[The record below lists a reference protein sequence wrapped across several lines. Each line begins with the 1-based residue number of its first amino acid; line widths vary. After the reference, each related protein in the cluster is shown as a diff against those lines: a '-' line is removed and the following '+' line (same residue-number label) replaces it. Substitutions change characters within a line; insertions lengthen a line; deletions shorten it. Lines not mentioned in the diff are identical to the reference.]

1 MFTPPVFHGT
11 PEEDIGDW
19 LLFYER
25 AAEFNGWDGTRRE
38 QYLCV
43 ALEGNARKWYTTTLR
58 GANTPTTWETWKTAL
73 KETFGNRSMREW
85 AHLRLS
91 QRFQLSSEPPEQYFY
106 DVLQLCS
113 RVNENMTEEE
123 KLRQLTRGLRP
134 EVLERVVLTNPQ
146 TTAEFLTTLQR
157 LTQASQMAQHNMW
170 TMPTHPL
177 PGFNSPAPQQA
188 SQTTRSSQSP
198 SDFQRA
204 ALPMTTAPGFYEQ
217 PGTSSSLPEVTS
229 LPQLHSE
236 AAWTKQKFRT
246 TMKYRTHR
254 EAQPLVSQPFEVRAY
269 DEFVTRGNAA
279 LFRCHLPSFAKDV
292 LVITAWLRDDGL
304 LIHSPIT
311 EGKFAL
317 CEFYRNKLQPFH
329 FCEAGRP
336 AELYS
341 IHGRNAHAPVSRFF
355 TSDPPPI
362 VDTSPANQ
370 SRSHTAQVTTN
381 GFSTNSLRNLAVAP
395 GKCSAGVEYCRR
407 RASRLCCASVA
418 RSSSVAL
425 ARQRPLHQCRD
436 IDLRTMPLP
445 DIKSPLQRGHHVAR
459 RVEDDVDVV
468 VDADVGVD
476 APRNVNHRYDVTLT
490 SS

>member
-1 MFTPPVFHGT
+1 MVEVRGNPSSKVEYDGGTSYVVRQRASSSVTTADLGETAERRILRSGRTINTAAMATNENSGAGQTPGATAFRSMFTPPVFHGT

-204 ALPMTTAPGFYEQ
+204 ALPMTTAPGFYQQ

-236 AAWTKQKFRT
+236 VGNFFKTLTDVLRPLAEYNGRRT
-246 TMKYRTHR
+246 TF
-254 EAQPLVSQPFEVRAY
+254 P
-269 DEFVTRGNAA
+269 
-279 LFRCHLPSFAKDV
+279 
-292 LVITAWLRDDGL
+292 
-304 LIHSPIT
+304 
-311 EGKFAL
+311 
-317 CEFYRNKLQPFH
+317 
-329 FCEAGRP
+329 
-336 AELYS
+336 
-341 IHGRNAHAPVSRFF
+341 
-355 TSDPPPI
+355 
-362 VDTSPANQ
+362 
-370 SRSHTAQVTTN
+370 
-381 GFSTNSLRNLAVAP
+381 
-395 GKCSAGVEYCRR
+395 
-407 RASRLCCASVA
+407 A
-418 RSSSVAL
+418 RSTRTNNGQPICFKCGRVGHI
-425 ARQRPLHQCRD
+425 QRSCPRREDQSGNGPDRD
-436 IDLRTMPLP
+436 
-445 DIKSPLQRGHHVAR
+445 
-459 RVEDDVDVV
+459 
-468 VDADVGVD
+468 
-476 APRNVNHRYDVTLT
+476 
-490 SS
+490 